1 VYADELVT
9 PWYDAARE
17 LVPGVEPF
25 DIHTHTGWKDPDGF
39 ALTADRLVEALE
51 LIGGQAAVF
60 TLADPDGYPEAND
73 RILAEAAASGGRL
86 VPFCRV
92 DPRTDGR
99 AEAERALAAGARG
112 IKLHP
117 RAENFRLADPEV
129 EPVIAL
135 ADERRL
141 PVIVHAGRGI
151 PALGRDA
158 VDLARRY
165 PGMRLILAHSAVCD
179 LAWIWREAAELPNL
193 FFDTAWWNTSDLLTL
208 FAFVPPGQILFGSDA
223 PYGTPLHSYT
233 MALRCALHAGLDADA
248 VRSVMGGQARRLLAG
263 EAPVDLGPAPGP
275 ERAASSDLL
284 LERVYEFLISALNR
298 GMAAGLGGPSEE
310 AVALARLACEVGN
323 DAPQAPVC
331 RSVLAVL
338 DRHEQFMAEPA
349 GLDQLD
355 KTVRL
360 FPALHLLVMAATIAR
375 TPAVPVPQPEPE
387 DVAERQT
394 G

>member
-1 VYADELVT
+1 VYADELVI

-17 LVPGVEPF
+17 LLPGVQPF
-25 DIHTHTGWKDPDGF
+25 DIHTHTGWNDPDGF
-39 ALTADRLVEALE
+39 AVTADRLVEALE
-51 LIGGQAAVF
+51 LIDGQAAVF
-60 TLADPDGYPEAND
+60 TLADPAGYRAAND

-92 DPRTDGR
+92 DPRADGR
-99 AEAERALAAGARG
+99 AEAERALGAGARG

-117 RAENFRLADPEV
+117 RAEGFRLADPEV

-135 ADERRL
+135 ADERGL

-165 PGMRLILAHSAVCD
+165 PRMRLILAHAGVCD
-179 LAWIWREAAELPNL
+179 LAWIWREAAQVPNL
-193 FFDTAWWNTSDLLTL
+193 FFDTAWWNTTDLLAL

-233 MALRCALHAGLDADA
+233 MALRCALQAGLDADQIRA
-248 VRSVMGGQARRLLAG
+248 VMGGQARRLLAG
-263 EAPVDLGPAPGP
+263 EDPADLGAAPGP
-275 ERAASSDLL
+275 ERAASADLL
-284 LERVYEFLISALNR
+284 LERVYEFLISAINR
-298 GMAAGLGGPSEE
+298 SMAAGPSEE
-310 AVALARLACEVGN
+310 SVALARLACEVGN

-338 DRHEQFMAEPA
+338 DRHERFVAEPA

-355 KTVRL
+355 ESVRL
-360 FPALHLLVMAATIAR
+360 FPALHLLVMAATVAR
-375 TPAVPVPQPEPE
+375 TPGVPVPQPEPE
-387 DVAERQT
+387 DVAERQS